1 MHNFYFPKLFN
12 KPFFLVPF
20 AFFLNH
26 SAFAIDYNC
35 LVSTYDDDSV
45 NMQISSEGSKY
56 KVYIG
61 KTFMGNFKLI
71 ENNNNFLHIFNSW
84 ETLESS
90 MHIGIDKKTN
100 YLISNLMDFKKERSS
115 TQAIGS
121 CKKEY

>member
-12 KPFFLVPF
+12 NPFFLVPF
-20 AFFLNH
+20 AFFLNY
-26 SAFAIDYNC
+26 SALAVDYSC
-35 LVSTYDDDSV
+35 IVSTYDDKSV
-45 NMQISSEGSKY
+45 NMRISSEGSQY
-56 KVYIG
+56 KVYVG
-61 KTFMGNFKLI
+61 KNFMGNFKLI
-71 ENNNNFLHIFNSW
+71 ENNNSFLHIFNSW

-121 CKKEY
+121 CKEKY